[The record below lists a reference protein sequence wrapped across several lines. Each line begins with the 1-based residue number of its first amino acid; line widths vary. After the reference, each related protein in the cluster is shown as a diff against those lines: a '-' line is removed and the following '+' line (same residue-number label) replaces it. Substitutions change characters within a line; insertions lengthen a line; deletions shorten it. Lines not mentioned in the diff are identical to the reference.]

1 MVLLAIA
8 VPDQH
13 RQEVRRLR
21 VGGEEVHHGREGV
34 GLAHAA
40 VAQGDGEELVRV
52 EQGTGHGEV
61 LSLTQGAGGGQDAG
75 DGPGQVAEEALALT
89 EALAHLAHGVDAH
102 GLQGRVQEHGAIEPG
117 GVVAHLGDDVGVP
130 EHDQGRMGLGAGGEA
145 AGVAG
150 AFGAT
155 DLKGQIAQRIGAQ

>member
-21 VGGEEVHHGREGV
+21 VRGQKVHHGREGV

-40 VAQGDGEELVRV
+40 VAQGHREELVRV

-61 LSLTQGAGGGQDAG
+61 LPLTQGAGGGQDAG
-75 DGPGQVAEEALALT
+75 DGPGQVAEEPIALT
-89 EALAHLAHGVDAH
+89 EALAHLGHGVDAH
-102 GLQGRVQEHGAIEPG
+102 GLKGRVQEHGAIEPG
-117 GVVAHLGDDVGVP
+117 CVVAHLGDDIGVA

-145 AGVAG
+145 PGVARALG
-150 AFGAT
+150 TA
-155 DLKGQIAQRIGAQ
+155 DL